1 MSFVQSDW
9 NIMNYYAEEGL
20 DRYIRN
26 TFFNDWSKPPGI
38 MVEVGAGET
47 RSYSVSR
54 HFRENGWRCICIEPN
69 PNFVEAHK
77 KEGNEIY
84 QYACSFAPTGS
95 ATFKIVQGMS
105 FSALTPRYCK
115 DSGQSITVEVRTLNS
130 ILEELK
136 IEHVDFV
143 SIDTEGWEKE
153 VMMGFDVDKYQ
164 PKVIILEDYYR
175 KKTYNEYMLTRGYK
189 HHYSIP
195 PNDIYVKT
203 EILS

>member
-69 PNFVEAHK
+69 PNFVEAKLRFEH
-77 KEGNEIY
+77 
-84 QYACSFAPTGS
+84 
-95 ATFKIVQGMS
+95 FKILGVSDGTNHFIIVS
-105 FSALTPRYCK
+105 CFSKR
-115 DSGQSITVEVRTLNS
+115 DSNLI
-130 ILEELK
+130 
-136 IEHVDFV
+136 
-143 SIDTEGWEKE
+143 
-153 VMMGFDVDKYQ
+153 
-164 PKVIILEDYYR
+164 
-175 KKTYNEYMLTRGYK
+175 
-189 HHYSIP
+189 
-195 PNDIYVKT
+195 
-203 EILS
+203 